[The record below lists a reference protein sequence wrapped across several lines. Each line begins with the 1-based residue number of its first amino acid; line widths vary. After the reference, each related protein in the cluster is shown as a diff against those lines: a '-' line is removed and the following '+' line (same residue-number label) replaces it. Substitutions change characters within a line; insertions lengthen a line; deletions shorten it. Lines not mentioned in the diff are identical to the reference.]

1 MEQAEETGSIAVL
14 KGSLAPEGAVVK
26 YSACEKSM
34 RSHVGKAVV
43 FDCEEDAHD
52 AVVEGKINPGEILV
66 IRYEGPRG
74 SGMPEMLMTT
84 EAICCDHRQNGR
96 VSLITDGRFSGAT
109 RGAAIGH
116 VSPEAACG
124 GPIAYIET
132 GDLLAYDI
140 EKKTIDIVGIAG
152 ERMEADAVQAILGE
166 RRNSRPLKKKS
177 YKGVLKRYTQ
187 AAASAMKGAGY

>member
-1 MEQAEETGSIAVL
+1 
-14 KGSLAPEGAVVK
+14 
-26 YSACEKSM
+26 
-34 RSHVGKAVV
+34 
-43 FDCEEDAHD
+43 
-52 AVVEGKINPGEILV
+52 
-66 IRYEGPRG
+66 
-74 SGMPEMLMTT
+74 MTT
-84 EAICCDHRQNGR
+84 EAICCDHRLNGR

-152 ERMEADAVQAILGE
+152 ERMEADAVQAVLGE

-177 YKGVLKRYTQ
+177 YKGILKRYTQ